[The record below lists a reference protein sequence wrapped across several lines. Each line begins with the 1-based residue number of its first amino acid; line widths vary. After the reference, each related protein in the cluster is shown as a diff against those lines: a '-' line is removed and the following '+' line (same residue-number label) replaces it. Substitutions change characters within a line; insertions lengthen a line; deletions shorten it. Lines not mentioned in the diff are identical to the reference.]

1 MQLNRC
7 PSCHCRISIEQM
19 AQDKS
24 ASDLLALLFD
34 LPEGVGRSLI
44 IYMGLFRSSSRD
56 LANDRA
62 FRLANEVL
70 ELTDDKLRLAVAMNE
85 TVQAMRIKQDEGS
98 FKPLTNHNYL
108 KRVLETVSAV
118 PVPANP
124 GAGQLPAAAARQ
136 SKSAMTID
144 MLKNYPTPDG
154 IDEWF
159 TRTVCGALSELMLM
173 GLENVPAYDTMPL
186 VVERFLTDLWPRR
199 NWDRK
204 NHFRGAERL
213 HRAFKETAETTKRWP
228 STKDVLSLIPS
239 Q

>member
-1 MQLNRC
+1 
-7 PSCHCRISIEQM
+7 M

-24 ASDLLALLFD
+24 ASDLLALLID

-44 IYMGLFRSSSRD
+44 VYMGLFRSSSRD

-62 FRLANEVL
+62 LRLANEVL
-70 ELTDDKLRLAVAMNE
+70 ELSDDKSRLAVAMNE

-108 KRVLETVSAV
+108 KRVIETVSVSSAV
-118 PVPANP
+118 NTS
-124 GAGQLPAAAARQ
+124 AGQLPAAAARQ

-144 MLKNYPTPDG
+144 MLKNYPNLEG

-159 TRTVCGALSELMLM
+159 TKTICGAMAEMMLM
-173 GLENVPAYDTMPL
+173 GLENVPAYDTIPM
-186 VVERFLTDLWPRR
+186 VVDRFISGMWPKR

-204 NHFRGAERL
+204 NHFRGENRL
-213 HRAFKETAETTKRWP
+213 YRAFMETAETTNRWP
-228 STKDVLSLIPS
+228 SIKDVLSLIPS